1 MAGNTQNTGV
11 VCKRCNAP
19 IVMVAPEK
27 VAEEF
32 SVACPKCGHRG
43 LYRIKDIKTLSAR

>member
-1 MAGNTQNTGV
+1 MAGNTQKIGV
-11 VCKRCNAP
+11 ICARCNTPVAL
-19 IVMVAPEK
+19 IAPEK

>member
-1 MAGNTQNTGV
+1 MAANTQKIGV
-11 VCKRCNAP
+11 ICTRCHAP
-19 IVMVAPEK
+19 VVLIAPEK

-32 SVACPKCGHRG
+32 SVACAKCGYRG

>member
-1 MAGNTQNTGV
+1 MAGNTQNIGV

-19 IVMVAPEK
+19 VVLITPEK

-32 SVACPKCGHRG
+32 SVACPKCGYRG